1 MLESLWIVALLA
13 AQTGKPAVKATAP
26 RPALSGPQPL
36 TANFSVYATPSP
48 ITFAATDP
56 DTPTVAGSATT
67 TVSWTSGATP
77 ANDPWKLEVYSVAS
91 SFSNCSTV
99 PVSAVT
105 ITCTAGFNPGPGGF
119 ACGAPAT
126 LSTSKT
132 IVASGTLPYAGSGT
146 SFWMTFTYTL
156 TDKWKYI
163 AQMSPSC
170 TLDVTYLATVN

>member
-13 AQTGKPAVKATAP
+13 AQTGKPAVKAPAP
-26 RPALSGPQPL
+26 RPALSGPKPL
-36 TANFSVYATPSP
+36 ATANFTLPPPGSVSFSAL
-48 ITFAATDP
+48 DP
-56 DTPTVAGSATT
+56 DSPTDAGNTSV
-67 TVSWTSGATP
+67 TVSWNTGATT